1 MGQDKE
7 RQVLILTGEESGDL
21 HGAHL
26 ARAFQRLPIPP
37 KLFGYGG
44 KHLEAAGVHLVE
56 NTLETSVVGISEIL
70 MAIPNLFARAKRVI
84 NFIKNQSLDL
94 LVLIDF
100 PGFHLWILPQVSR
113 FVPTVYYIPPKVWV
127 WKENRARKIMRFCQ
141 RVYTIFPF
149 ERHYF
154 PEKSKY
160 FGHPLLDI
168 VTCTYSRDDFLL
180 SKGLD
185 TKRRYIGLVP
195 GSRIQEI
202 RKMLPLF
209 LEVAQR
215 LAAVGDYGF
224 LVPQASSIELE
235 EYKKL
240 DPEIESKVTLCE
252 GDTYSLISACDLI
265 LATSGTVTLEGAIL
279 GTPMLICNKGSSLT
293 YFAFRLLSKVRYLGL
308 PNILKNQEICPEFLQ
323 NDANVDRLF
332 DSVRTLLADGDL
344 LAKQKK
350 QLDEVRELLGEQGV
364 LDRITSDMQESYL
377 K

>member
-168 VTCTYSRDDFLL
+168 V
-180 SKGLD
+180 K
-185 TKRRYIGLVP
+185 IGRAHV
-195 GSRIQEI
+195 
-202 RKMLPLF
+202 
-209 LEVAQR
+209 
-215 LAAVGDYGF
+215 
-224 LVPQASSIELE
+224 
-235 EYKKL
+235 
-240 DPEIESKVTLCE
+240 
-252 GDTYSLISACDLI
+252 
-265 LATSGTVTLEGAIL
+265 
-279 GTPMLICNKGSSLT
+279 
-293 YFAFRLLSKVRYLGL
+293 
-308 PNILKNQEICPEFLQ
+308 
-323 NDANVDRLF
+323 
-332 DSVRTLLADGDL
+332 
-344 LAKQKK
+344 
-350 QLDEVRELLGEQGV
+350 
-364 LDRITSDMQESYL
+364 
-377 K
+377 